1 MGTVRCTAGRAV
13 GANGWPAARNGE
25 NGGGGFRAVLAAF
38 SPACGRASGA
48 FSIFTV
54 NAGRAAVAAST
65 TGRPVNG
72 YCAGTVVVVAGG
84 FGRAR
89 TTSFF
94 LLPPQAPATSTR
106 ATTAAMGRR
115 TDGSELLERLDALF
129 EGRVGLEQTVQ
140 SRQTAFVL
148 GAGE

>member
-1 MGTVRCTAGRAV
+1 MNFLVPPEYANNPPNGRTTSGSVGRSERMGPTRSESVDWKTTRNRVRPPSTCSSYTTSA
-13 GANGWPAARNGE
+13 E
-25 NGGGGFRAVLAAF
+25 L

-54 NAGRAAVAAST
+54 SAGRAAVAALV

-72 YCAGTVVVVAGG
+72 YCAGTVVVVGGG

-89 TTSFF
+89 ATSFF

-115 TDGSELLERLDALF
+115 TVWLRAP
-129 EGRVGLEQTVQ
+129 
-140 SRQTAFVL
+140 
-148 GAGE
+148 